1 MLRRCRYRPC
11 GEFFQPAKP
20 SYWFCRWDHHQRHHV
35 QHDYRGYARS
45 DGQSYD
51 RGDHDGARVRPSYAS
66 AMPPQ
71 LWKAFAV
78 LVHPDRWQH
87 EPGLLALSHEAMIWL
102 NAHKP
107 VSADREDGP

>member
-20 SYWFCRWDHHQRHHV
+20 SYWFCCWDHRQLHYA
-35 QHDYRGYARS
+35 QHDYRGYGRQHE
-45 DGQSYD
+45 QSYG
-51 RGDHDGARVRPSYAS
+51 RASPSS
-66 AMPPQ
+66 PGAMPPQ

-87 EPGLLALSHEAMIWL
+87 EPGYLALCHEAMIWL

-107 VSADREDGP
+107 LSADREEGQ